1 MHGGKVQ
8 EIKEMVKNVMKRLRN
23 AQVTNVFVPPG
34 LGLLASDSL
43 ATTRAQL
50 AQMEPVHALTARYQ
64 HCSFRPQSVAATHD
78 IRLIAIVIVLVFIIG
93 IVAHHVSGRS
103 RAGGGGARGRRAGRT
118 RGS

>member
-1 MHGGKVQ
+1 M
-8 EIKEMVKNVMKRLRN
+8 
-23 AQVTNVFVPPG
+23 FVAPG

-78 IRLIAIVIVLVFIIG
+78 IRLRLIVIVIVIG
-93 IVAHHVSGRS
+93 IVICVVIVVIHESGR
-103 RAGGGGARGRRAGRT
+103 
-118 RGS
+118 

>member
-1 MHGGKVQ
+1 
-8 EIKEMVKNVMKRLRN
+8 
-23 AQVTNVFVPPG
+23 VTNVFVAPG

-78 IRLIAIVIVLVFIIG
+78 IRLIAIVIVLVFIIV
-93 IVAHHVSGRS
+93 IVYVSGRC